1 MYFPPLRRMRIR
13 RGGPPLPIPVGTMR
27 RQWIQWPRIQ
37 SSWIREGTPADANT
51 QDQSRTRTDRQRDI
65 ERTCDIWSCG
75 TRSCRSTRM
84 PHWFRRRPR
93 HSRPP
98 TRGRMVTATTS
109 VGAMRM
115 LDGVACGGPAQA
127 VPAAASGNSQSCGTY
142 GACIMRRRAIATARA
157 QPAAP
162 APLHRARR
170 PATSTGAPTPTP
182 LHRAIRASP
191 PRPQLAT
198 GRCCLRLLHRRQR
211 WQAWP
216 VADRTPGSGAGC

>member
-1 MYFPPLRRMRIR
+1 MGESLAEIESRKEQEHQRTMVMYFPPLRRMRIR
-13 RGGPPLPIPVGTMR
+13 RGGPPLPIPVGMMR

-98 TRGRMVTATTS
+98 TRGRTVTATTS

-115 LDGVACGGPAQA
+115 LGGAACGGLAQA
-127 VPAAASGNSQSCGTY
+127 VPAAASGSGQSCGPCD
-142 GACIMRRRAIATARA
+142 ACIM
-157 QPAAP
+157 
-162 APLHRARR
+162 RR

-191 PRPQLAT
+191 ARPRLAT
-198 GRCCLRLLHRRQR
+198 SRCRMCLLHRRQR
-211 WQAWP
+211 WRAWP